1 MSVQAKKIINFPESA
16 ARAALSVC
24 AEAPHYGSLCAGNHP
39 LPAAKPF
46 NRRLSTLPACRWS
59 EGLIGLCVAL
69 VFHLA
74 WLAAAPTSEAPEP
87 ITPPTPIQVSLISS
101 PQPRAEPAKPAPPK
115 PQQKPKPVVKPKPK
129 PKAKPHKPAQAKPK
143 PLLSS
148 SNSTADINAAE
159 KTQAA
164 QTPVESSPPPA
175 PAATTTSPTTSTATR
190 GAQSEAAPVTLPHLN
205 ANYLDNPPPAYPRI
219 SRRLGE
225 QGKVLLRVKVN
236 TDGTVAQLSVRQTS
250 GFDRLDQA
258 ALKTVK
264 NWRFVPAR
272 QDGRIVPA
280 WVVVPVSF
288 SLKG

>member
-1 MSVQAKKIINFPESA
+1 MSVQAKKIINFPEPA
-16 ARAALSVC
+16 ARAELSVR
-24 AEAPHYGSLCAGNHP
+24 AESAHYGSLCAGAPP

-101 PQPRAEPAKPAPPK
+101 PQPRAEPAKPTPPK

-129 PKAKPHKPAQAKPK
+129 AKPRKPAPAKPK

-175 PAATTTSPTTSTATR
+175 PAATTAAPTTSTASR
-190 GAQSEAAPVTLPHLN
+190 GAQSEAAPVTQPHLN
-205 ANYLDNPPPAYPRI
+205 ADYLNNPPPAYPRI

-225 QGKVLLRVKVN
+225 QGKVLLRVRVN

-272 QDGRIVPA
+272 QGGRVVPA